1 MIDGTFI
8 TIPPATL
15 ITECAYLFS
24 NHLKKKGHVDEI
36 DAEAIDLSADPT
48 KPSALLV
55 LALIL
60 IPIATITIGSFA
72 PYFTPDGSFMRG
84 FLSFIGNTGISMF
97 IITMISMWTLRN
109 YLPRAST
116 VIFAD
121 GIKESGTVLTMLG
134 FANVYA
140 GDLQAAGVGE
150 YIVGMLSNK
159 RIHCSPSCGNRSW
172 NSCWIHSNLT
182 VHVNIR

>member
-1 MIDGTFI
+1 M
-8 TIPPATL
+8 
-15 ITECAYLFS
+15 
-24 NHLKKKGHVDEI
+24 LKKITAGCDWRAIAIDHHMKDVYKRQDEI

-97 IITMISMWTLRN
+97 IITMI
-109 YLPRAST
+109 
-116 VIFAD
+116 
-121 GIKESGTVLTMLG
+121 
-134 FANVYA
+134 
-140 GDLQAAGVGE
+140 
-150 YIVGMLSNK
+150 
-159 RIHCSPSCGNRSW
+159 
-172 NSCWIHSNLT
+172 
-182 VHVNIR
+182 